1 MAPETVAIFI
11 LIGGLLFLIA
21 LRFPITFAVG
31 LASVACLTYLDLP
44 LLLVA
49 QQIVRGT
56 SSFSLMAVPFFIT
69 MGALLAVGGIGDKL
83 VDLANALVG
92 WLRGGMAQVNV
103 IDSVI
108 FGGISGSAA
117 ADVASI
123 GSVIIP
129 LMKKNGYE
137 EAFTGA
143 LTMSSA
149 IQGLITPPSHNM
161 VIYATA
167 AGGVSVGAL
176 FLAGY
181 LPGAVLAV
189 IMMLTVYFLSVK
201 RKYPK
206 GDKFSFRVLGREI
219 IRTFWALAVIF
230 IVVVGVV
237 AGLFTATESAAIA
250 VIYCLIVSIYV
261 YKGLKWKEVW
271 GVLNNAI
278 EVLSIVMILIAISAA
293 FGYCLTILRVPSIA
307 AEFVTGITDNPIII
321 LLLINITLLLLGS
334 IMDMAPVILIATP
347 ILLPLAQ
354 TAGMSPITFGI
365 LIVLNCGIGLIT
377 PPVGTVLFITSSV
390 AKVPVERLIKAN
402 WPFYLA
408 LLAALMLI
416 TYVPSL
422 TLTLPRIFMGYTG

>member
-1 MAPETVAIFI
+1 
-11 LIGGLLFLIA
+11 
-21 LRFPITFAVG
+21 
-31 LASVACLTYLDLP
+31 
-44 LLLVA
+44 
-49 QQIVRGT
+49 
-56 SSFSLMAVPFFIT
+56 MAVPFFIT

-129 LMKKNGYE
+129 LMKKNGYKE
-137 EAFTGA
+137 DFTGA

-189 IMMLTVYFLSVK
+189 IMMVTVYLLSVK

-206 GDKFSFRVLGREI
+206 GDKFNLRVLGREM
-219 IRTFWALAVIF
+219 IRCFWALAVIF

-237 AGLFTATESAAIA
+237 AGIFTATESAAIA

-261 YKGLKWKEVW
+261 YKGLKWKQIW
-271 GVLNNAI
+271 SVLNNAI
-278 EVLSIVMILIAISAA
+278 EVLSIVMVLIAISAA
-293 FGYCLTILRVPSIA
+293 FGYCLTILRVPALA
-307 AEFVTGITDNPIII
+307 AEVVTGITDNPFVIF
-321 LLLINITLLLLGS
+321 LLINIILLLLGS

-347 ILLPLAQ
+347 ILLPLA
-354 TAGMSPITFGI
+354 TSAGMSPITFGI
-365 LIVLNCGIGLIT
+365 MIVLNCGIGLIT

-390 AKVPVERLIKAN
+390 AKVPVEKLIRAN

-408 LLAALMLI
+408 LLAALLLI
-416 TYVPSL
+416 TYVPAL
-422 TLTLPRIFMGYTG
+422 TLTLPRIFMGYAG